1 MRPVDS
7 LQAIYDSTPYRDQF
21 FHEFDL
27 ARLLGF
33 AELFGVRK
41 PGSSPS
47 GLRVLDLGCA
57 TGVHLRRQASRY
69 PHVQFTGID
78 FSHEEIELGQ
88 KEIAI
93 AGLENVDLITADLRE
108 VEIESGEFDLIVS
121 HGIFSWVPDEVK
133 ERILLL
139 CRQGLKSSG
148 LAAIAYLTY
157 PGWKQREAIRELL
170 MMRVHK
176 QKNPEERIRDSALL
190 LRLLYAG
197 YSAYEHDAHAQS
209 LKAHVES
216 MQKSSANAFGH
227 DELGQV
233 HDPCYFLQFA
243 EWAAECG
250 LQYLAETDLGTR
262 SAEGLDVGADG
273 LLRELSPD
281 FLETQQLIDFIMN
294 RSGRSSLLVRDDTLL
309 TRSISTESLGPLA
322 FGTSWWNV
330 TPMNAARDAPARF
343 ESHAGRSFQVEN
355 PCIRWILTELTS
367 VRDGLISYATLE
379 TGAARDGHT
388 SMEFGPALLSLV
400 AKGIVEPRSIID

>member
-88 KEIAI
+88 KEIAT

-133 ERILLL
+133 ERMPSDTTNSGKYTILVIFFSSRSGPLNVV
-139 CRQGLKSSG
+139 CSTWPKQTSERGRQ
-148 LAAIAYLTY
+148 
-157 PGWKQREAIRELL
+157 
-170 MMRVHK
+170 RVSM
-176 QKNPEERIRDSALL
+176 SALMVCYESCRRISW
-190 LRLLYAG
+190 RL
-197 YSAYEHDAHAQS
+197 
-209 LKAHVES
+209 
-216 MQKSSANAFGH
+216 N
-227 DELGQV
+227 
-233 HDPCYFLQFA
+233 
-243 EWAAECG
+243 
-250 LQYLAETDLGTR
+250 
-262 SAEGLDVGADG
+262 
-273 LLRELSPD
+273 
-281 FLETQQLIDFIMN
+281 N
-294 RSGRSSLLVRDDTLL
+294 
-309 TRSISTESLGPLA
+309 
-322 FGTSWWNV
+322 
-330 TPMNAARDAPARF
+330 
-343 ESHAGRSFQVEN
+343 
-355 PCIRWILTELTS
+355 
-367 VRDGLISYATLE
+367 
-379 TGAARDGHT
+379 
-388 SMEFGPALLSLV
+388 
-400 AKGIVEPRSIID
+400 